1 MRSNLVYNITYE
13 KYLYSN
19 NSFLTISDNFIDS
32 NSFIINQNIK
42 EHLYTNYIQEKKNYI
57 YLKNSLSLNFDK
69 NFPKILENNEYL
81 NSIFRESLNFDEIL
95 NVYENEICG
104 LLKLINYTENSNNSH
119 NYNIFD
125 SKNNFNINHFKV
137 QFNKNISRK
146 NRIEIIDVFNSINQ
160 KNEIFMKVTH
170 TFGVFL
176 YNLNQLF
183 SVENS
188 NNSYISGNK
197 NNMVEFNLTPNL
209 NKEQMINKLLE
220 YKPYNYNNNS
230 SSIKYLQENTNKIIT
245 SLSSPKKPIYISCLL
260 ELNKFNTLTLFDD
273 MKINII
279 YVYYSNYYN
288 YILNIN
294 DIRQYFM
301 QNNSINII
309 PKNMRNKDNFTIFK
323 FLSKRIRI
331 TANDY
336 ITDKYYKTKDNNIY
350 SNKYK
355 NNRDYGNNLIDYIFI
370 KNKLS
375 NLFGNERNISL
386 MLYKYN
392 YKLYIQLFCEELAAS
407 KFNYFIYAINGV
419 KAFVKLTKIYKEKLV
434 LSNVRNLMTDII
446 VDNYDIIKEDELK
459 NIKKNEPIFNSLSP
473 INKKLLPKIDNLEE
487 LDFDFN
493 KEALGKI
500 LPKLRSNLVQLKRI
514 WRDYIYDII
523 YLTNNISI
531 FYNKECTE
539 LVIEQRMINFQ
550 ILLFL
555 FNKKYKFINS
565 YCIKKYGIL
574 VSEFTKTVSNEVL

>member
-1 MRSNLVYNITYE
+1 
-13 KYLYSN
+13 
-19 NSFLTISDNFIDS
+19 
-32 NSFIINQNIK
+32 
-42 EHLYTNYIQEKKNYI
+42 
-57 YLKNSLSLNFDK
+57 
-69 NFPKILENNEYL
+69 
-81 NSIFRESLNFDEIL
+81 
-95 NVYENEICG
+95 
-104 LLKLINYTENSNNSH
+104 
-119 NYNIFD
+119 
-125 SKNNFNINHFKV
+125 
-137 QFNKNISRK
+137 
-146 NRIEIIDVFNSINQ
+146 
-160 KNEIFMKVTH
+160 
-170 TFGVFL
+170 
-176 YNLNQLF
+176 
-183 SVENS
+183 
-188 NNSYISGNK
+188 
-197 NNMVEFNLTPNL
+197 MVEFNLTPNL

-245 SLSSPKKPIYISCLL
+245 LLSSPKKPIYISCLL

-309 PKNMRNKDNFTIFK
+309 PKNMRNKDNLSIFK
-323 FLSKRIRI
+323 FISKRIRI

-350 SNKYK
+350 SNKYR
-355 NNRDYGNNLIDYIFI
+355 NNKDYGNNLIDYIFI

-392 YKLYIQLFCEELAAS
+392 YKLYIQLFCEKLAAS

-487 LDFDFN
+487 LVFDFN
-493 KEALGKI
+493 KEALGKM

-531 FYNKECTE
+531 F
-539 LVIEQRMINFQ
+539 I
-550 ILLFL
+550 
-555 FNKKYKFINS
+555 
-565 YCIKKYGIL
+565 IKNAL
-574 VSEFTKTVSNEVL
+574 N